1 MKRYPVF
8 ALVALVFLL
17 LVLLGSWV
25 YLKNY
30 AWPGA
35 DSPTARETGKPAGRE
50 PTEDLFANEAA
61 APAGSDTKDNTEDR
75 GDSSTPPPEEPAE
88 TRPTPPPEPV
98 ETGPKPQPQAS
109 VDKPKDTIVA
119 ELKLTKA
126 GVRGDGET
134 DEGLDPF
141 IVSTLESAKQRESVT
156 TVFDEISWGR
166 LADDGAVIQSVGNDA
181 PEPKRFLQGRLL
193 WPALTSDQQTELK
206 NDQRNQAVVYLDRL
220 PEFRAVV
227 FGKDGRFALPVTE
240 RMEADF
246 GSKGLRIVVHSPI
259 YEIEGG
265 FEALLVKKDDGPI
278 RIQLQLA
285 PVLEVTVDVSPPEAI
300 AAGVR
305 VWLERRGLPGTPDF
319 DDSLYMSAKVPDS
332 GRLVF
337 KVPERYG
344 ELRVGATGPGWHSGG
359 TELIKLRNWK
369 TAAAK
374 VSLTLIAE
382 RCDRV
387 SGRAVDEKGNSL
399 GGVRLEST
407 HYGTTVYTGAQ
418 GEFAMYVPFQRGLHT
433 RQFIAWRHHV
443 RPEVVPLETG
453 RDGSPGV
460 EGVAPYGPFTIRFV
474 SEVEVELQ
482 LPAEIHATAS
492 VHSGRFKPAADL
504 QRAGRG
510 VMRGELQWGTGMVRF
525 SVSGGSERQVVTWI
539 SAEEWE
545 QLFRA
550 YAAGTDAPAL
560 SAEMFE
566 DAFKKR

>member
-35 DSPTARETGKPAGRE
+35 ASSTARDSGKPASRE
-50 PTEDLFANEAA
+50 ITEDPFASEGGV
-61 APAGSDTKDNTEDR
+61 PAVSDTKDNTEER
-75 GDSSTPPPEEPAE
+75 GDSTTPPPEEPAE

-109 VDKPKDTIVA
+109 VDKPKDAIIA

-126 GVRGDGET
+126 GVRGDGSVG
-134 DEGLDPF
+134 DGLEPF
-141 IVSTLESAKQRESVT
+141 IVSTLDAARRRESAVNQLE
-156 TVFDEISWGR
+156 DPQIGR
-166 LADDGAVIQSVGNDA
+166 LEGEDSVIRMPGSDA
-181 PEPKRFLQGRLL
+181 PAPTRFLQGCLL
-193 WPALTSDQQTELK
+193 WPALTPEQQKKLK
-206 NDQRNQAVVYLDRL
+206 DDKRNQAVVYLDRL

-227 FGKDGRFALPVTE
+227 HKEDGRFLLPLTE
-240 RMEADF
+240 RMEDDF

-259 YEIEGG
+259 YEISGG
-265 FEALLVKKDDGPI
+265 FEAVLVKKDDGPI
-278 RIQLQLA
+278 RIKLQLA

-305 VWLERRGLPGTPDF
+305 VWLERRGLPNTPDF

-337 KVPERYG
+337 TVPERYG
-344 ELRVGATGPGWHSGG
+344 ELRVGAAGPAWHSGG
-359 TELIKLRNWK
+359 TELLKLRNWN

-374 VSLTLIAE
+374 VSLTLVEE

-407 HYGTTVYTGAQ
+407 HYGTTVYTGAE
-418 GEFAMYVPFQRGLHT
+418 GDFAMYVPFQRGLHT
-433 RQFIAWRHHV
+433 RQFIAWRQHV

-460 EGVAPYGPFTIRFV
+460 EGVAPYGPFTITFV
-474 SEVEVELQ
+474 SEVEVEVL
-482 LPAEIHATAS
+482 LPADIRAMGA
-492 VHSGRFKPAADL
+492 VYSGRFKPASDS
-504 QRAGRG
+504 QRVGSG
-510 VMRGELQWGTGMVRF
+510 VVRGELRWGTGAVRF
-525 SVSGGSERQVVTWI
+525 HVAVSSDKRVVTWI
-539 SAEEWE
+539 NPEEWE
-545 QLFRA
+545 QLFLA
-550 YAAGTDAPAL
+550 YAAGTTAPAL
-560 SAEMFE
+560 AAETFE